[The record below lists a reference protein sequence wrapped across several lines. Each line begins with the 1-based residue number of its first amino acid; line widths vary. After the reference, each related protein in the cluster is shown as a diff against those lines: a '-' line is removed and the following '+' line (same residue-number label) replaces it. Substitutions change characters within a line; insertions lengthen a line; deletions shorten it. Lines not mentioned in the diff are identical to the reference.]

1 MDVLWNYAF
10 GTHQD
15 MKATYKRAKKFR
27 KLGFF
32 VEVDELSKQDNTTI
46 FKMCSNDFYCNPA
59 IMINDISYDLSKVIK
74 TYEMYHKNQSFY
86 LIKLYGPQHILN
98 GIPVLQN
105 E

>member
-27 KLGFF
+27 KLGFY
-32 VEVDELSKQDNTTI
+32 VEIDELSNQDNITI
-46 FKMCSNDFYCNPA
+46 FKMVSNNFYCNPSFV
-59 IMINDISYDLSKVIK
+59 IDNVKYDLSKVIK
-74 TYEMYHKNQSFY
+74 TYDMYQKNQSFY

-98 GIPVLQN
+98 GIPVLQD